1 VSTVFFF
8 GDAIGTMI
16 MPDGRHLSQ
25 WLADS
30 ERRGEAAP
38 RKKSHAEQ
46 RARTL
51 PTVAQTLTRTRVLVV
66 QSQQPA
72 AARQER

>member
-1 VSTVFFF
+1 
-8 GDAIGTMI
+8 
-16 MPDGRHLSQ
+16 MPSRAGRCAVAGFRRGCCTQ